1 MKKKILLSAF
11 ACRPSSGSEW
21 GVGWNFFCELSN
33 YFDVHLITEGEFK
46 EEILLECRNLG
57 IRSSNL
63 HFVELSPQ
71 ARKRCHNQG
80 DWRFYVD
87 YRLWQKRVLRYA
99 ILLNKRENFSLV
111 HHLNMIG
118 FREPGELW
126 KMGLPF
132 VLGPLG
138 GFGNVPDPFFN
149 NKFSVARFK
158 NIIKIYLNRYSLYLP
173 YVRRAIKHADV
184 VIAAYP
190 EAVRVIKE
198 EFGKESVLIP
208 ETGCYL
214 TADWQNTPLN
224 ERRNIA
230 WIGKNVH
237 RKQFDLA
244 ANAFLNSQLSSNE
257 ELIVIGEFS
266 DSVKNTWRNF
276 PNIKF
281 LGQISKNDVMS
292 ELKKV
297 RALLFTSVHEGN
309 PHVVFESLSVGT
321 PVICHDSFGMGH
333 IVDDTIGV
341 KIPQVSYSKS
351 LTCFTNAIDDMKSKQ
366 FRNRDFTDKILPN
379 SWAVRAEDIKN
390 IYNRLTT

>member
-21 GVGWNFFCELSN
+21 GVGWNFFCELSK
-33 YFDVHLITEGEFK
+33 YYDVHLITEGEFK
-46 EEILLECRNLG
+46 KEILVECHNLG
-57 IRSSNL
+57 INRRNL
-63 HFVELSPQ
+63 HFVDLSSQ

-99 ILLNKRENFSLV
+99 ILLNKKESFSLV

-126 KMGLPF
+126 KMSIPF

-138 GFGNVPDPFFN
+138 GFGNMPDSFFGR
-149 NKFSVARFK
+149 KFSVARFK
-158 NIIKIYLNRYSLYLP
+158 NIIKIYLNHYSLYLP
-173 YVRRAIKHADV
+173 YVRRAIKRADV

-190 EAVRVIKE
+190 EASKIINE
-198 EFGKESVLIP
+198 EFGRESVLLP
-208 ETGCYL
+208 ETGCHL
-214 TADWQNTPLN
+214 SNDWQNTPQN

-244 ANAFLNSQLSSNE
+244 VNAFLNSQLSSSE
-257 ELIVIGEFS
+257 DLIVIGDFS
-266 DSVKNTWRNF
+266 DSVKNTWKNF

-281 LGQISKNDVMS
+281 LGQISKSNVMA

-333 IVDDTIGV
+333 IVDDTVGL
-341 KIPQVSYSKS
+341 KIPQVNYSRS
-351 LTCFTNAIDDMKSKQ
+351 LTCFTAAIDDIKSKQ
-366 FRNRDFTDKILPN
+366 FSDRDFIDKILLN
-379 SWAVRAEDIKN
+379 SWAARAEFLVN
-390 IYNRLTT
+390 IYDGLIS